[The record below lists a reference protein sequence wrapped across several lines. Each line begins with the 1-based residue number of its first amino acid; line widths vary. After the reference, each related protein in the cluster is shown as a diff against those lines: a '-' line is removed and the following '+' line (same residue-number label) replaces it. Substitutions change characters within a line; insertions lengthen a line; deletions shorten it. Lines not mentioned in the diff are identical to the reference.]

1 MGNLISM
8 CLYNSRVKS
17 KYTTRNSSTSVPQ
30 ADQHISIRTF
40 RELRA
45 AQTLNH
51 TWRKTENSLIL
62 EFSRSMEDQVEEVYR
77 QPMIHMQKR

>member
-8 CLYNSRVKS
+8 CLYNSRVKP

-30 ADQHISIRTF
+30 PDQHISIRTF

-45 AQTLNH
+45 AQTLNR
-51 TWRKTENSLIL
+51 TSRKTENSLIL
-62 EFSRSMEDQVEEVYR
+62 VFSRSMEDQVEEVYR